1 MDKLANLGI
10 DLRSIVLYL
19 ANTGVLL
26 VVLTYLLYKP
36 IFKFIDERRHKIESS
51 IDEAQ
56 RLRDEFA
63 KRLEES
69 EKAKDAVEA
78 TLREELANMQ
88 RFTEQKRA
96 ELTKEMDEKR
106 VDMLQKAQM
115 EIDKKKDALLKDA
128 EAEVKRL
135 MTAIILDVV
144 ENKVP
149 EDVIQA
155 SVKDAWKTH
164 SK

>member
-1 MDKLANLGI
+1 MDQLANLGI

-19 ANTGVLL
+19 VNTGVLL

-36 IFKFIDERRHKIESS
+36 LFKFIDERRFKIERS

-56 RLRDEFA
+56 KLRDEFA
-63 KRLEES
+63 EKLEEG
-69 EKAKDAVEA
+69 EKAKAKVEA
-78 TLREELANMQ
+78 ELREELANMQ
-88 RFTEQKRA
+88 RFTEQKRT
-96 ELTKEMDEKR
+96 ELIKEMDEKKT
-106 VDMLQKAQM
+106 DMIQKAQM
-115 EIDKKKDALLKDA
+115 EIDKKKDALLKEA
-128 EAEVKRL
+128 EGEVKRL

-149 EDVIQA
+149 EDVIQS
-155 SVKDAWKTH
+155 SVKDAWKKH